1 MAYQKQWEEL
11 QIADDF
17 IFGKVMQKPEL
28 CKELLERI
36 LEIKIDHVEYPELQ
50 KTIDIA
56 ADARSVRLDVYVRDG
71 KNTVYNIEMQTTNQD
86 DLAKRSR
93 DYQGMID
100 LNLIEKGM
108 HFRKLPKSYIIFIC
122 TFDLFGQGRHQYTFE
137 NQCQEDNALRLGDD
151 AIKIFLNATSH
162 EQDISPKLKAF
173 LDYVVGQKSEDVFVQ
188 QLDGEVN
195 AIKSNEIWGREYM
208 TLYMRDIEN
217 FEQGFEKG
225 VQQGLQEG
233 RLEEQKKIILKLK
246 SVMSASEIASTLD
259 VPLSFVEEI
268 MHKAE

>member
-1 MAYQKQWEEL
+1 M
-11 QIADDF
+11 
-17 IFGKVMQKPEL
+17 
-28 CKELLERI
+28 
-36 LEIKIDHVEYPELQ
+36 
-50 KTIDIA
+50 
-56 ADARSVRLDVYVRDG
+56 
-71 KNTVYNIEMQTTNQD
+71 
-86 DLAKRSR
+86 
-93 DYQGMID
+93 
-100 LNLIEKGM
+100 
-108 HFRKLPKSYIIFIC
+108 
-122 TFDLFGQGRHQYTFE
+122 
-137 NQCQEDNALRLGDD
+137 
-151 AIKIFLNATSH
+151 
-162 EQDISPKLKAF
+162 
-173 LDYVVGQKSEDVFVQ
+173 DYVAGQKSEDVFVQ

-195 AIKSNEIWGREYM
+195 AIKSNEIWRREYM